1 MSEMNQITGRMG
13 PSSRRAIPT
22 TVRGEVDALTAWSA
36 GTQET
41 PDPVWRWPRLMLLVL
56 LVGAIAL
63 VESQTRAAEARE
75 VPAQKETNGNPD
87 AQEHPAPAPQYW
99 IAAVSVTKY
108 AKLPPEN
115 NLQFSELD
123 AKAFVDC
130 MRHGTRAP
138 QDNILQ
144 LSDSA
149 ELAATHKHIITEL
162 PRFIEQAAENDVVLL
177 YMSMH
182 GLQFSK
188 GKAGTYLLPS
198 DVDPESPFETLID
211 LKWLRQLVTQG
222 TRAKTV
228 LVFLDVGHSGDF
240 PAFETGDVTR
250 PSQKAIESTFEEKA
264 SKESGK
270 LVYVLTSC
278 GDKESSVE
286 DPKLKHGV
294 FTYWLVQGLK
304 GAADQN
310 GDASIEMDELHKFV
324 SLRVPRT
331 VRRLSDARNEKLE
344 QHPQRFLCG
353 KMQGNSKVF
362 DLPAQGVNNSL
373 SHTTELVHQLLEDH
387 FRQSGN
393 AGIRKVSVM
402 EFSAKVGDTHE
413 LRGSIGS
420 FGKISRDLI
429 ERQLIDAIA
438 SGTEGEAYAI
448 AGQAAAQSQLQDVNL
463 QQLVSGDLK
472 PLSLSDESGVDA
484 IVTGQFIRR
493 GHTASDWG
501 IDRVQLEISVFD
513 LRSGVYVARFSQTIL
528 VNAELWCLLGNSRD
542 AKQELAQSTTQVLKP
557 ALDGNVLPPVSS
569 SSITNVNFVSSET
582 QRWNHTALAAH
593 PQRVPDQ
600 ATMLVNIFQSP
611 PGALTRQRAP
621 WLPADR
627 DHPNQLVFETD
638 EGYELELRL
647 TNQTNRTLAV
657 IVQIDGVNQIGR
669 NVALPRDSW
678 YWTVRPG
685 ETKTIDQWLEDP
697 STKNTQS
704 NFELRGTKLLV
715 TDAPNSVAGKSH
727 YWEQLGE
734 IRVLVFETTKL
745 STRDAGSTKPGLGI
759 GEGQEGVNAFS
770 PNDGPSID
778 FQRNTATYVIHYR
791 KFGQP

>member
-1 MSEMNQITGRMG
+1 M
-13 PSSRRAIPT
+13 P
-22 TVRGEVDALTAWSA
+22 
-36 GTQET
+36 
-41 PDPVWRWPRLMLLVL
+41 LVL
-56 LVGAIAL
+56 LIGALAL
-63 VESQTRAAEARE
+63 LQPQARAAESRD
-75 VPAQKETNGNPD
+75 VPAQTETNGNPD
-87 AQEHPAPAPQYW
+87 AQEHPTPAPQYW

-115 NLQFSELD
+115 SLQFSELD
-123 AKAFVDC
+123 AKAIVDC
-130 MRHGTRAP
+130 VRHGTGAP

-149 ELAATHKHIITEL
+149 ELPATHENIVNEL
-162 PRFIEQAAENDVVLL
+162 PRFIEKAAESDVVML
-177 YMSMH
+177 YLSMH

-198 DVDPESPFETLID
+198 DIDPQNPFETLID
-211 LKWLRQLVTQG
+211 LKWLREVVTQG

-240 PAFETGDVTR
+240 PAFETSEVTR
-250 PSQKAIESTFEEKA
+250 PSQKAIEKTFEEKA

-278 GDKESSVE
+278 GEKESSVE
-286 DPKLKHGV
+286 DPDLKHGV

-310 GDASIEMDELHKFV
+310 GDACIEMDELYKFV
-324 SLRVPRT
+324 SVRVPRT
-331 VRRLSDARNEKLE
+331 VRRLSDDRNEKLE

-353 KMQGNSKVF
+353 KIQGNSKVF
-362 DLPAQGVNNSL
+362 DLPAQGISNSL

-387 FRQSGN
+387 FRQTENPGR
-393 AGIRKVSVM
+393 RKVSVM
-402 EFSAKVGDTHE
+402 EFAAKVGDTHE

-438 SGTEGEAYAI
+438 SGTGREAYAI
-448 AGQAAAQSQLQDVNL
+448 AGQAAAQSQLQDINL

-493 GHTASDWG
+493 GHTKSDWG
-501 IDRVQLEISVFD
+501 TDRVQLEISVFD

-528 VNAELWCLLGNSRD
+528 VNAELWSLLGNSRD
-542 AKQELAQSTTQVLKP
+542 AKQELAQSATQVLKP
-557 ALDGNVLPPVSS
+557 DLTGNAMPPISS
-569 SSITNVNFVSSET
+569 SSITNVNFVSSEL
-582 QRWNHTALAAH
+582 QRWNHAALAAH
-593 PQRVPDQ
+593 PQRVPEQ
-600 ATMLVNIFQSP
+600 ATMLVSVFQSQ
-611 PGALTRQRAP
+611 PGTVSKQRTP
-621 WLPADR
+621 WLPADS
-627 DHPNQLVFETD
+627 DHPNQLAFETD

-647 TNQTNRTLAV
+647 TNQTKRTLAV

-669 NVALPRDSW
+669 TVALPRDSW

-697 STKNTQS
+697 SSKNTQS

-715 TDAPNSVAGKSH
+715 TNPPNSVAGKSN

-734 IRVLVFETTKL
+734 IRVLVFETTPI
-745 STRDAGSTKPGLGI
+745 STRGAGSVRPGLGI
-759 GEGQEGVNAFS
+759 GEGKEEVNRFS

-778 FQRNTATYVIHYR
+778 FQKNTATYVIHYR